1 MEHINEEKLK
11 AELAGF
17 TGTESYYRHFSGLLY
32 TEGVKFLADKAGCHW
47 LIDIV
52 ASYQY
57 KLKNIGFQLWTL
69 KVMPDRTAEVTAK
82 EDTNTPILVSQKIEY
97 TDFPLS
103 EIKLYYIDGVLI
115 LLSEY

>member
-1 MEHINEEKLK
+1 MEHISEEKLK

-17 TGTESYYRHFSGLLY
+17 TGTENYYKHFTGMLF
-32 TEGVKFLADKAGCHW
+32 TDGVKFLADKAGAYW

-52 ASYQY
+52 ASYQC

-69 KVMPDRTAEVTAK
+69 KVNPDKTAIVTAK
-82 EDTNTPILVSQKIEY
+82 EDADMPILVTQEIQF

-103 EIKLYYIDGVLI
+103 EIELYCIDGVLI
-115 LLSEY
+115 LPSEY